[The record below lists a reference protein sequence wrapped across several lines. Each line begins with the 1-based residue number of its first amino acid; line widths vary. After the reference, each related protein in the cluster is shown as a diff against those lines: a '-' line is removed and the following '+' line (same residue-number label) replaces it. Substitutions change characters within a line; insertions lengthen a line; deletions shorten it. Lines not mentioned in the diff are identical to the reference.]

1 MFSMKKLGV
10 LCMAALMAFGAGAA
24 VTANYRVV
32 PLPQKI
38 QTSNAA
44 GFALNARTVISYPKD
59 QKELANEASFLH
71 EYLKKMTGLK
81 LAVKA
86 GATGDNCIAL
96 SIDPAIGNAEGYRLV
111 VDRSGMKLTGGS
123 AAGVFY
129 GVQTIR
135 KSVPDITA
143 EPVVFPAVKIDDYPR
158 FAYRGA
164 HLDPCRHFFP
174 FDSIKKYIDILA
186 LHNMNKFHFH
196 LTEDQGW
203 RFESKKYPLLT
214 KIGSLRDSTQI
225 HAGKG
230 WDSTTYDPTPYG
242 GFYTRKQLRELVKY
256 AAAHHI
262 DIIPE
267 VDLPGHMLAALAS
280 YPELGCTGGP
290 YKVWPR
296 FGVSEDVLCA
306 GNDKVYTFIDDILG
320 EIMELFPSEY
330 IHVGGDE
337 CPKVRWESCPKC
349 QAKIK
354 ELGYQTD
361 DQSTK
366 EQKLQSYVTHHVDD
380 FITSR
385 GRKLIGWD
393 EILEGGASPNAV
405 IMSWRGVDGALKA
418 APLGHDVIMTP
429 NNFCYF
435 DYRQSDDPGE
445 PHPVGLLLDFA
456 TAYSLDPQLPQL
468 TEEQKKHILGVQ
480 ANIWTEWIV
489 DFPDVQ
495 YMALPR
501 FAALAENQWS
511 AAPKDLD
518 GLMRRMPQM
527 LDQYR
532 ANGYSFAPHI
542 LSDPRVAGK

>member
-1 MFSMKKLGV
+1 MFPMKKLGA
-10 LCMAALMAFGAGAA
+10 LCMAALMALSAGA
-24 VTANYRVV
+24 VITANYSVV

-38 QTSNAA
+38 QTAKAA

-59 QKELANEASFLH
+59 QKQLANEAAFLRD
-71 EYLKKMTGLK
+71 YLTTMTGLK

-86 GATGDNCIAL
+86 GATGDNRITLA
-96 SIDPAIGNAEGYRLV
+96 IDPAIGNAEGYRLE

-135 KSVPDITA
+135 KSVPHVTA
-143 EPVVFPAVKIDDYPR
+143 EPVVFPAVEISDYPR

-174 FDSIKKYIDILA
+174 FDSVKKYIDILA

-214 KIGSLRDSTQI
+214 KIGSIRDSTQLY
-225 HAGKG
+225 AGKE
-230 WDSTTYDPTPYG
+230 SKSNTYDPRPYG
-242 GFYTRKQLRELVKY
+242 GFYTQKQLRELVKY
-256 AAAHHI
+256 AAASHI

-267 VDLPGHMLAALAS
+267 VDLPGHMQAALAS

-290 YKVWPR
+290 YRVWSR
-296 FGVSEDVLCA
+296 CGVSEDVLCA
-306 GNDKVYTFIDDILG
+306 GNEKVFTFIDDILD
-320 EIMELFPSEY
+320 EIMDVFPSEY

-337 CPKVRWESCPKC
+337 CPKVRWEKCPKC

-354 ELGYQTD
+354 ELGYQSD
-361 DQSTK
+361 ENGTK
-366 EQKLQSYVTHHVDD
+366 EQKLQSHVTHHVDD
-380 FITSR
+380 FITSH
-385 GRKLIGWD
+385 GRKMIGWD
-393 EILEGGASPNAV
+393 EILEGGVSPNAV

-418 APLGHDVIMTP
+418 TPLGHDVIMTP

-435 DYRQSDDPGE
+435 DYRQSDNPDE
-445 PHPVGLLLDFA
+445 PHPVGMLLTFEKV
-456 TAYSLDPQLPQL
+456 YSLDPQLPEL

-480 ANIWTEWIV
+480 ANVWTEWIV
-489 DFPDVQ
+489 DLPDVQ

-511 AAPKDLD
+511 TAPKDLD
-518 GLMRRMPQM
+518 GLLRRMPQM

-532 ANGYSFAPHI
+532 ANDYRFAPHL
-542 LSDPRVAGK
+542 LSDPRVSDK